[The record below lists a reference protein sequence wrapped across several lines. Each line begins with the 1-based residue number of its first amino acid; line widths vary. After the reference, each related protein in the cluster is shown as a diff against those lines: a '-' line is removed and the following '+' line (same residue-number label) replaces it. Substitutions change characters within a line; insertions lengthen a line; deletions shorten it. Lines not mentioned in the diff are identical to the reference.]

1 VRQPA
6 LGRAYAM
13 ATTKRSTNR
22 PPVEA
27 LVAGDRDLMKALMK
41 DALQEVL
48 EAEMTELLGASPN
61 ERTET
66 RSGYRAG
73 YYGRGLV
80 TRIGKLEL
88 RVPRD
93 RHGEFS
99 TALLSRCAHSART
112 VRAPAVRGSVSVS
125 DRRCA
130 L

>member
-1 VRQPA
+1 
-6 LGRAYAM
+6 M

-80 TRIGKLEL
+80 
-88 RVPRD
+88 
-93 RHGEFS
+93 
-99 TALLSRCAHSART
+99 AHRQAGAAR
-112 VRAPAVRGSVSVS
+112 AA
-125 DRRCA
+125 
-130 L
+130 

>member
-1 VRQPA
+1 
-6 LGRAYAM
+6 M
-13 ATTKRSTNR
+13 ATTRHSTNR
-22 PPVEA
+22 PSAEA

-48 EAEMTELLGASPN
+48 EAEMTELLGAAPG
-61 ERTET
+61 ERTGT
-66 RSGYRAG
+66 RNGYRAA

-99 TALLSRCAHSART
+99 TALAEMYVQGVSTQGEGDHRGI
-112 VRAPAVRGSVSVS
+112 VRP
-125 DRRCA
+125 
-130 L
+130 